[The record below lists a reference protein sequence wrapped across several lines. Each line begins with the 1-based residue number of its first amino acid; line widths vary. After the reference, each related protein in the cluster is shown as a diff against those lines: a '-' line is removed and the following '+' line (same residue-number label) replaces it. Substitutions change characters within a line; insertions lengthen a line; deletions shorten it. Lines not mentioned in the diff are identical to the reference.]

1 MAHVPIEPDPAAVA
15 STALAEPEPTPA
27 TTAKILC
34 FKMHSVFS
42 NLYLLLINCP
52 RTWHLTAYR
61 QFTSWAHGAL
71 GKKNWH

>member
-34 FKMHSVFS
+34 FKMHV
-42 NLYLLLINCP
+42 LYCI
-52 RTWHLTAYR
+52 
-61 QFTSWAHGAL
+61 Q
-71 GKKNWH
+71 